1 MFDEIEEVTAEL
13 SDMHERLEQLGD
25 ITYNARELLCEL
37 IEELK
42 TIVD

>member
-1 MFDEIEEVTAEL
+1 MFDEIEEITEQL
-13 SDMHERLEQLGD
+13 SNVHEQLEQLGD